1 MQILRRELNQEYLTF
16 NSQMDF
22 SHLSWT
28 LQISCCDPAGYT
40 LVKDAAL
47 IEINQAWSLLLPWQL
62 YSGLLSLSI
71 GWHLVALG
79 SDWFKCVKVDNYSAN
94 INHEQWAVTMRVWR
108 ENFIQLKARKLL
120 SGLSI
125 PKFFSAERIAAQII
139 LMKSDV
145 LLLWWICCSI
155 SVIQCQLC
163 HLSKLEDK
171 LSLVTSQLCLTLLAS
186 LSGNITVS
194 FLSGPEFRTIFGTD
208 LKRIK

>member
-1 MQILRRELNQEYLTF
+1 MQILRRELNQEYLTS
-16 NSQMDF
+16 NSQMDL
-22 SHLSWT
+22 SHLSRT

-62 YSGLLSLSI
+62 YSGLLSHSI

-125 PKFFSAERIAAQII
+125 PIFFSASWILSAWSLVMLMYEVDVTI
-139 LMKSDV
+139 LMWLADPDLDHDSENCSSNYPHEVWRTPALMDV
-145 LLLWWICCSI
+145 LLY
-155 SVIQCQLC
+155 LC
-163 HLSKLEDK
+163 HSMSALSFE
-171 LSLVTSQLCLTLLAS
+171 Q
-186 LSGNITVS
+186 I
-194 FLSGPEFRTIFGTD
+194 R
-208 LKRIK
+208 R